1 MSVAGSTKVLGLK
14 YLDLDGTDFIDIP
27 EWQNPNAQAVEKAV
41 ATFDYLARTYGSTTT
56 YPDADTGTITCTL
69 DSTAPV
75 TATRTTVISDSDG
88 TRTYTETTT
97 IDGTAVTRTWTEG
110 TTTASEVIDSE

>member
-41 ATFDYLARTYGSTTT
+41 ATFDYLAKKYGMSVT
-56 YPDADTGTITCTL
+56 YPDADTGTITATI
-69 DSTAPV
+69 DESAPV
-75 TATRTTVISDSDG
+75 TATRTTVVAVSGS
-88 TRTYTETTT
+88 TETVTETTT
-97 IDGTAVTRTWTEG
+97 IDEVSTVRTWTQS
-110 TTTASEVIDSE
+110 TTAELVVSDT

>member
-1 MSVAGSTKVLGLK
+1 MNTSEILGLN
-14 YLDLDGTDFIDIP
+14 LPQDSDP
-27 EWQNPNAQAVEKAV
+27 SAVGPLNENFLALEEV
-41 ATFDYLARTYGSTTT
+41 VSTFDYLASTYGSTTT
-56 YPDADTGTITCTL
+56 YPDADTGIITCTL

-75 TATRTTVISDSDG
+75 TATRTTVVSESDG

-97 IDGTAVTRTWTEG
+97 FDGTAVTRTWIEG

>member
-1 MSVAGSTKVLGLK
+1 MNTSEILGLN
-14 YLDLDGTDFIDIP
+14 LPQDSDPSAIGPLNENFLALEEAI
-27 EWQNPNAQAVEKAV
+27 
-41 ATFDYLARTYGSTTT
+41 ATFDHLCQTYGSTTT

-75 TATRTTVISDSDG
+75 TATRTTVVSESDG

>member
-1 MSVAGSTKVLGLK
+1 MNASKILGLN
-14 YLDLDGTDFIDIP
+14 LPQDSDP
-27 EWQNPNAQAVEKAV
+27 SAVGPLNENFLALEKAI
-41 ATFDYLARTYGSTTT
+41 ATFDHLCQTYGSTTT

-69 DSTAPV
+69 DGTAPV
-75 TATRTTVISDSDG
+75 TATRTTVVSESDG

>member
-1 MSVAGSTKVLGLK
+1 MASANKTPILNLPQWLGNE
-14 YLDLDGTDFIDIP
+14 YMERTDWNTAFATLED
-27 EWQNPNAQAVEKAV
+27 AV

>member
-1 MSVAGSTKVLGLK
+1 MER
-14 YLDLDGTDFIDIP
+14 TDWNTAFATLEDAI
-27 EWQNPNAQAVEKAV
+27 
-41 ATFDYLARTYGSTTT
+41 ATFDHLCQTYGATTT

-75 TATRTTVISDSDG
+75 TATRTTVVSESDG

-110 TTTASEVIDSE
+110 TTTASEVITDE